1 MHVTAVALVHV
12 SGQAFAMSSVLDL
25 SRRLLA
31 LSQTGLHFTVE
42 EYDRERYREIGDI
55 AARLLELQA
64 EIGADAVRQA
74 WFVEDGYATP
84 KMDVRGAIF
93 RDDRV
98 LLVRERADGKWTLP
112 GGWADV
118 NDTPSSAVLKEIE
131 QESGFTARV
140 TKLAAVYDRNK
151 RNQPPHLFHSWKM
164 FFLCEITGGAA
175 RLSYETIAVEFFALD
190 SLPELS
196 TGRSNAEQ
204 IRRMYEYHLNPQL
217 PTEFD

>member
-1 MHVTAVALVHV
+1 
-12 SGQAFAMSSVLDL
+12 MSSVLDL

-31 LSQTGLHFTVE
+31 LSQTGLHFSAE

-55 AARLLELQA
+55 AAKLLELQA
-64 EIGADAVRQA
+64 DIAADAVRQA

-98 LLVRERADGKWTLP
+98 LLVCERADGKWTLP

-131 QESGFTARV
+131 QESGFTARI

-151 RNQPPHLFHSWKM
+151 HNQPAHLFHSWKL
-164 FFLCEITGGAA
+164 FFVCEITGGEA
-175 RLSYETIAVEFFALD
+175 RTSYETTAVEFFPLD
-190 SLPELS
+190 ALPELS
-196 TGRSNAEQ
+196 TGRSTIAQ
-204 IRRMYEYHLNPQL
+204 IRRMHQHYLDPHL